1 MEKKNKIY
9 SIILAYATGFLLAL
23 LTVTGFVTKHNHGFV
38 MSLSA
43 VFIAVILTVM
53 IGTALLAFFALTDN
67 FYLTNHLFGKGG
79 AVSKKSFSPILVFFI
94 VFAIFLICWFPYFL
108 AMYPG
113 MFAYDNEWQYFMY
126 ADNKITNHQ
135 PVIHTLLLGFI
146 IRTVEDLTGSI
157 NKGVAAYTLFQM
169 LLMGLGSAFIPYSI
183 FKRKEN
189 KFLFTASIVFL
200 AFYPVFVIFVF
211 TGTKDT
217 LFSMAIADFM
227 IVNLDLFEK
236 GDEFLKKRGNRILW
250 ILLAF
255 IIYSFRNN
263 AVYAMLPVLPFAV
276 VFIVKKCKKYRSKA
290 LAMLLFTAALF
301 VFYSGPFTELVAKEK
316 VSKAEMMSVPCQ
328 QLVRVYTYR
337 NDELNENEKEIF
349 EEFFDN
355 DVWHGN
361 YVPEIADSSKARL
374 RMDVYDA
381 KAADYWKLWFDWLK
395 KYPGEYVDSFL
406 ENTYGLYYMWP
417 HYVLYSYGQEGFT
430 VMHQMDPAVPNSKLP
445 KLYSLLENFQDGD
458 IVLNNSFVSWIFA
471 PATFL
476 YLGIAA
482 CVYVLRNKKFWLLI
496 PIAFLALLWC
506 TFLLGPVALVRY
518 VLFLYILLPV
528 WPMYMKASYD
538 KDIYPKKRNSSSFK

>member
-9 SIILAYATGFLLAL
+9 SIILAYATGLLLSL
-23 LTVTGFVTKHNHGFV
+23 LTVTGFITKHNHGFV

-53 IGTALLAFFALTDN
+53 IGSAMLAFFAMTDN
-67 FYLTNHLFGKGG
+67 FFLTNRLFGKSNA
-79 AVSKKSFSPILVFFI
+79 AVKSDTSSKKPFPPILVFFI
-94 VFAIFLICWFPYFL
+94 VFVIFLICWFPYFL

-135 PVIHTLLLGFI
+135 PVIHTLILGFLI
-146 IRTVEDLTGSI
+146 HTVEDLTGSI

-169 LLMGLGSAFIPYSI
+169 VLMGLGSAFIPYTI

-189 KFLFTASIVFL
+189 KFLFVASIIFL

-227 IVNLDLFEK
+227 ILNLELFEK
-236 GDEFLKKRGNRILW
+236 GDEFLKKRGNRIFW

-276 VFIVKKCKKYRSKA
+276 VFIVKKCRKYKSKA
-290 LAMLLFTAALF
+290 LAMLLFTIALF
-301 VFYSGPFTELVAKEK
+301 IFYSGPFTMLVAKEK

-337 NDELNENEKEIF
+337 NDELSENEKKIF

-374 RMDVYDA
+374 RVNVYDA
-381 KAADYWKLWFDWLK
+381 KSGDYWKLWATWLK
-395 KYPGEYVDSFL
+395 KYPNEYVDSFL

-417 HYVLYSYGQEGFT
+417 RYVLYSYGQEGFT
-430 VMHQMDPAVPNSKLP
+430 VMHQMDPAVANSKLP
-445 KLYSLLENFQDGD
+445 KLYAVLENFQDGD
-458 IVLNNSFVSWIFA
+458 VVLKDSYVSWIFA

-476 YLGIAA
+476 FIGIAA
-482 CVYVLRNKKFWLLI
+482 CVYVLRNKKFRLLI
-496 PIAFLALLWC
+496 PIVFLALLWC

-528 WPMYMKASYD
+528 WPMYMRASFNGD
-538 KDIYPKKRNSSSFK
+538 KR

>member
-9 SIILAYATGFLLAL
+9 SIILAYATGLLL
-23 LTVTGFVTKHNHGFV
+23 SLMTVTGFVTKHNHGFV
-38 MSLSA
+38 MSLS
-43 VFIAVILTVM
+43 VLFIAVVLTVM
-53 IGTALLAFFALTDN
+53 IGSAMLAFFALTDN
-67 FYLTNHLFGKGG
+67 FYSNRRLFGKGI
-79 AVSKKSFSPILVFFI
+79 ATAKSVEISKKTFTPALVFFI

-126 ADNKITNHQ
+126 ADNNITNHQ

-146 IRTVEDLTGSI
+146 IHTVEDITGSI

-169 LLMGLGSAFIPYSI
+169 VLMGLGSAFIPYTVY
-183 FKRKEN
+183 KRKEN
-189 KFLFTASIVFL
+189 KFLFAASIIFL

-227 IVNLDLFEK
+227 ILNLELFEK

-250 ILLAF
+250 ILFAF

-263 AVYAMLPVLPFAV
+263 AVYAMIPLLPFAF
-276 VFIVKKCKKYRSKA
+276 VFIVRKCKKYRRKA
-290 LAMLLFTAALF
+290 LATLLFTAALF
-301 VFYSGPFTELVAKEK
+301 VFYSGPFTMLVAKEK

-337 NDELNENEKEIF
+337 NGELNEEDKKTF
-349 EEFFDN
+349 EEFFDD
-355 DVWHGN
+355 DVWHGY

-374 RMDVYDA
+374 RVDVYDA
-381 KAADYWKLWFDWLK
+381 KSGEYWKLWAKWLK
-395 KYPGEYVDSFL
+395 EYPNEYVDSFL

-417 HYVLYSYGQEGFT
+417 HYVLYSFGQEGYT

-445 KLYSLLENFQDGD
+445 ALYALLENFQDGD
-458 IVLNNSFVSWIFA
+458 IVLKDSFVSWIFA

-476 YLGIAA
+476 YLGIIA
-482 CVYVLRNKKFWLLI
+482 CAYVLRNKKFWLFI

-528 WPMYMKASYD
+528 WPMYMKASFD
-538 KDIYPKKRNSSSFK
+538 KEK

>member
-9 SIILAYATGFLLAL
+9 SIILAYATGLLLAL

-38 MSLSA
+38 MSLSV

-53 IGTALLAFFALTDN
+53 IGSAMLAFFSMTDK
-67 FYLTNHLFGKGG
+67 FYLTNRLFGKGI
-79 AVSKKSFSPILVFFI
+79 APAKSENVSKKSIPPVAVFFI

-126 ADNKITNHQ
+126 ADKEITNHQ
-135 PVIHTLLLGFI
+135 PVIHTLILGFLI
-146 IRTVEDLTGSI
+146 HTVEDITGSI

-169 LLMGLGSAFIPYSI
+169 VLMGLGSAFIPYTI
-183 FKRKEN
+183 YKKIEN
-189 KFLFTASIVFL
+189 KFLFVASIIFL

-227 IVNLDLFEK
+227 ILNLDLFDA

-263 AVYAMLPVLPFAV
+263 AVYAMLPVLPFAII
-276 VFIVKKCKKYRSKA
+276 FIAKKCKKYRRKA
-290 LAMLLFTAALF
+290 LATLLFTAALF
-301 VFYSGPFTELVAKEK
+301 VFYSGPFTTLVAKEK

-328 QLVRVYTYR
+328 QIVRVYTYR
-337 NDELNENEKEIF
+337 YDELPESERATF
-349 EEFFDN
+349 EEFFDP
-355 DVWHGN
+355 DMWLGY
-361 YVPEIADSSKARL
+361 YVPEIADAAKGRL
-374 RMDVYDA
+374 RMDIYEA
-381 KAADYWKLWFDWLK
+381 KSGEYWKLWATWLK
-395 KYPGEYVDSFL
+395 RYPNEYVNSFL

-417 HYVLYSYGQEGFT
+417 HYVLYSFGQEGFT
-430 VMHQMDPAVPNSKLP
+430 VMHQMDPVVPNSKLP
-445 KLYSLLENFQDGD
+445 ALYTFLCNFEDGD
-458 IVLNNSFVSWIFA
+458 LVIHNRFTSWLFA

-476 YLGIAA
+476 YIGIAA
-482 CVYVLRNKKFWLLI
+482 CVYVLRNKKFRLLI

-528 WPMYMKASYD
+528 WPLYMRASFNGEN
-538 KDIYPKKRNSSSFK
+538 K

>member
-9 SIILAYATGFLLAL
+9 SIILAYATGLLLSL

-53 IGTALLAFFALTDN
+53 IGSAMLAFFAMTDN
-67 FYLTNHLFGKGG
+67 YFLTNRLFGKGG
-79 AVSKKSFSPILVFFI
+79 VSAKSDNASKKPFPPVAVFFI

-126 ADNKITNHQ
+126 ADNEITNHQ
-135 PVIHTLLLGFI
+135 PVIHTLILGFI
-146 IRTVEDLTGSI
+146 IHTVEDITGSI

-169 LLMGLGSAFIPYSI
+169 VLMGLGSAFIPYTI
-183 FKRKEN
+183 YKRKEN
-189 KFLFTASIVFL
+189 KFLFIASIIFL

-227 IVNLDLFEK
+227 ILNLELFDE
-236 GDEFLKKRGNRILW
+236 GDEFLKKRGNRIFW
-250 ILLAF
+250 IILAF

-263 AVYAMLPVLPFAV
+263 AVYAMLPVLPFAI
-276 VFIVKKCKKYRSKA
+276 VFVVKKCKKYRRKA
-290 LAMLLFTAALF
+290 LATLLFTAALF
-301 VFYSGPFTELVAKEK
+301 VFYSGPFTTLVAKEK

-337 NDELNENEKEIF
+337 SDELSENEKMIF

-381 KAADYWKLWFDWLK
+381 KSGDYWKIWATWLK
-395 KYPGEYVDSFL
+395 KYPNEYVDSFL
-406 ENTYGLYYMWP
+406 ENTYGFYYMWP
-417 HYVLYSYGQEGFT
+417 HYVLYSYGQEGYT
-430 VMHQMDPAVPNSKLP
+430 VMHQMDPAVANSKLP

-458 IVLNNSFVSWIFA
+458 IVLKNSYVSWLFA

-476 YLGIAA
+476 FLGIAA

-528 WPMYMKASYD
+528 WPMYMRASFNGEN
-538 KDIYPKKRNSSSFK
+538 K